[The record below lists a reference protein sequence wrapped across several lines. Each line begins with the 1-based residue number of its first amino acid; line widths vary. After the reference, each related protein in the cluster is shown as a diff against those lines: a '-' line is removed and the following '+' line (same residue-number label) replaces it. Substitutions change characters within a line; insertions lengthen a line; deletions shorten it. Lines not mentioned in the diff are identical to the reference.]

1 MAAYKVPQDVEA
13 DDKLIG
19 PFSFRQ
25 FIYLIIVV
33 ISGFIG
39 WLLAQIFIG
48 LIIVPLPAILLFGAL
63 ALPLRKDQPME
74 TYLAAVVR
82 FFLKPKKRMWQPD
95 GQVNLVEIIAPKVIE
110 QQRFKDL
117 SQDDAQDRFSYLA
130 QVMDTRGWS
139 TRGVTSGN
147 DALNDN
153 VVAEANTAQDVLDTS
168 NSVSQDF
175 NALLEQEEQKRRQ
188 DAMLRMQQAKAAL
201 AAAQASAADNPATA
215 AQPTAAQTS
224 APLAPAPTAAA
235 TTQPASSAA
244 VPPQSAAVDDAAI
257 SYKPY
262 PTMHQ
267 HVLSPAGG
275 TSNPSASPKAAA
287 NEPTITPAK
296 DDSQTAVPTPVSPD
310 IIKLANNSDLSI
322 SAIAREAHRLEDHD
336 DNEVVINLH

>member
-1 MAAYKVPQDVEA
+1 
-13 DDKLIG
+13 
-19 PFSFRQ
+19 
-25 FIYLIIVV
+25 
-33 ISGFIG
+33 
-39 WLLAQIFIG
+39 
-48 LIIVPLPAILLFGAL
+48 
-63 ALPLRKDQPME
+63 
-74 TYLAAVVR
+74 
-82 FFLKPKKRMWQPD
+82 
-95 GQVNLVEIIAPKVIE
+95 
-110 QQRFKDL
+110 
-117 SQDDAQDRFSYLA
+117 
-130 QVMDTRGWS
+130 
-139 TRGVTSGN
+139 
-147 DALNDN
+147 LNDN

-201 AAAQASAADNPATA
+201 AAAQASATDNPVATTQPPA
-215 AQPTAAQTS
+215 ASTS